1 MKKKHK
7 EIIKKHLE
15 KQFKKEEKKHIHE
28 PVHNHNL
35 KTGKHH
41 VRRPENYLGNL
52 QEYNSGIKNAIEAK
66 LNRKGGHED
75 IKKGFQLK
83 QRITTGISGLD
94 NVMEGGFRK
103 GTSNLIGGTAGAGKS
118 IFSMQFLVNGIE
130 KYNEPAVYISFEENE
145 KKILNDFE
153 RFGWNLD
160 EKIKNKKLAIL
171 HYSPERVEKIL
182 ERGGRVIDVI
192 EDIGAK
198 RIVVDS
204 LTAFTLLHKEDHAK
218 RKAVL
223 KLFEM
228 INKWESTVLVT
239 SEQESDIEH
248 HNSAALEFEVDGVV
262 LLYNIRK
269 GDVRERCLEIFKM
282 RGTHHAAKIF
292 PMKIT
297 DKGMVIFPEE
307 TVF

>member
-7 EIIKKHLE
+7 EIIKNHL
-15 KQFKKEEKKHIHE
+15 KNQFKKEEAKRIHE
-28 PVHNHNL
+28 PAHHHHI
-35 KTGKHH
+35 TSGKIHIH
-41 VRRPENYLGNL
+41 RPENYSPDTGKFNA
-52 QEYNSGIKNAIEAK
+52 GIKKAIEAK
-66 LNRKGGHED
+66 LNKKGGHED
-75 IKKGFQLK
+75 VKKEFNLK
-83 QRITTGISGLD
+83 QRTPTGIVGLD
-94 NVMEGGFRK
+94 NLMEGGFRK
-103 GTSNLIGGTAGAGKS
+103 GTANLIGGTAGAGKS
-118 IFSMQFLVNGIE
+118 IFSMQFLVEGIE
-130 KYNEPAVYISFEENE
+130 KYNEPAVYISFEEDE
-145 KKILNDFE
+145 KKVLMDFE
-153 RFGWNLD
+153 RFNWNL
-160 EKIKNKKLAIL
+160 EKKIKDKKLVIL
-171 HYSPERVEKIL
+171 HYPPETVEKIL
-182 ERGGRVIDVI
+182 ETGGTAIDII

-204 LTAFTLLHKEDHAK
+204 LTAFTLLHKDDYTK

-228 INKWESTVLVT
+228 INKWGSTVLVT

-297 DKGMVIFPEE
+297 DNGVVIFPEE